1 LTEKDDQ
8 VIKWEITKIE
18 WKKYHR
24 L

>member
-18 WKKYHR
+18 WKKFRR